1 MQKLFQDMQFY
12 TDIHCHILPGV
23 DDGAGDME
31 ESMQMLR
38 IAYANHIR
46 RMIVTP
52 HHKPMHRHAG
62 QEKIQELIAELSER
76 MKQEQ
81 MEISLY
87 PGSELYYS
95 TELVD
100 KLESRRAC
108 TMAESAYVLVEF
120 APMDDWEYIRNG
132 INTLIMA
139 GYIPILAHAERY
151 RSVCTN
157 VPGVEELIGMGA
169 YIQVNASGIM
179 GKQGH
184 TAKQFTRTL
193 LKRRLVH
200 FVATDAHDCVNR
212 SPDLEKCAQWM
223 EKRYGSAYVYEL
235 LWENPSWVIE
245 GEYI

>member
-38 IAYANHIR
+38 IAYANRIR

-52 HHKPMHRHAG
+52 HHKTMHRHAG

-139 GYIPILAHAERY
+139 GYIPILAHGSDINCARLCDELGQSDDRI
-151 RSVCTN
+151 SVIHKEN
-157 VPGVEELIGMGA
+157 GGVSTCRNYGIE
-169 YIQVNASGIM
+169 NAKGEWI
-179 GKQGH
+179 
-184 TAKQFTRTL
+184 A
-193 LKRRLVH
+193 
-200 FVATDAHDCVNR
+200 FVDADDWVE
-212 SPDLEKCAQWM
+212 SE
-223 EKRYGSAYVYEL
+223 YVIL
-235 LWENPSWVIE
+235 
-245 GEYI
+245 